1 MKTRTPVTSPARI
14 RRGRT
19 ISLAAAAAAVLAG
32 HSAMAATLYWDTNG
46 ATAGSGAATGT
57 WGTSTFWSTNAAGTI
72 APTVTATTSVDDL
85 FIAAGTVGTG
95 GTITVNGAVLAN
107 GITFDDPVN
116 VTISGGTSIT
126 LGGGAAAGTGIFQ
139 TAAGSNVIS
148 TAVILGASSTAFSL
162 SDTTTTLLTIGAITG
177 AATSGTQTLNANS
190 TNTGG
195 ITINGIIGNGGGGGV
210 VALSVNNSGAGVTA
224 LTAANTYTGNTTI
237 TAGALN
243 LGNGTATGSLSA
255 SSTLVIGGSTGTFTY
270 SRTGTN
276 TQVLNG
282 LNVTGGFSKVNN
294 TVATNTLTL
303 GAITRSGS
311 GMLDFATL
319 AGNINTS
326 TANDATGII
335 GQWAFAGQTTTLGY
349 AVANGAGSPIT
360 TLTGTAAAAG
370 NISNVTSATTNF
382 DYDGNSGDI
391 GQVGAISG
399 NTLRITGGGI
409 ANWTNS
415 GFGIALNGLMLGG
428 STNVV
433 QSGAGVI
440 TIGTGTNTELDIV
453 TNGQTLTLG
462 SVIADNGAGA
472 SSLVVGSSNGGA
484 VILSAANTFTGA
496 ATVFSTGALRLA
508 HVNALQ
514 NSTVTIGA
522 PNGLAFSTN
531 IGRFNVGALAGASS
545 QTLTDTAG
553 VSVILVAGGSGS
565 NSTYSGVLGGTGSLI
580 KTGAGTLTLSG
591 ASTFTGGI
599 TISAGTV
606 LTTTSALALGTGP
619 GPVVVAGGANL
630 TFGTAN
636 LTYAQNIAGAGTIN
650 ASTLGTGSNSLGFS
664 GNLAGFT
671 GTLNVGTGGGRVR
684 FQTAS
689 GNQIGSS
696 AVINVLNGGTLLA
709 DNVLTYGNT
718 VFLNGGTTG
727 EALGQLRLEIANW
740 AGSVVLNANTTIGG
754 NINGVNSIA
763 TISGVISGAG
773 FGFTRLGTGTTVLT
787 NANTYTGTTGI
798 NAGFLQLGN
807 GGTTGSLATGS
818 AIVMTSP
825 GILAINRSN
834 AVAQGTDF
842 TATALSGNGGI
853 EQRGTGTTTLSSA
866 NIYTGT
872 TTVSRG
878 TLNLD
883 FSAAGAPAINI
894 INNVANTSALFLA
907 HGTLTLT
914 GKASTI
920 NSQRFNGLTLNPGAS
935 NILINAD
942 PTLNPLLLDL
952 GALTHNIGGTVDFTL
967 PIGTQNSTNGAVTS
981 TVNTNGILGGYIT
994 VGGTDWAANA
1004 TNAAGGNIVGYSTV
1018 GAYTLSSAAGN
1029 TAANYLNLNIG
1040 VDSSQTPAAAIT
1052 PNSLRFN
1059 TAGANTLTLTG
1070 TNVITTGG
1078 IMVNSPV
1085 GSNLSTITGGTLQG
1099 ANTKDLVIIQNNTG
1113 GGLTIGSIIANNTGA
1128 TGLTKS
1134 GNGALTLTGVNL
1146 YTGNT
1151 VLNGG
1156 TLNINNSSAIGNTAV
1171 GALVINGGTLD
1182 NTSAG
1187 AIITTAAK
1195 AQNWNGD
1202 FTFTGT
1208 QSLNFTAG
1216 TVGTGAAATIGGPS
1230 GTRTVTINAG
1240 TLAITHIVSGSGYNF
1255 TKAGA
1260 GTLTLTSTTNH
1271 SVTGV
1276 LNVAGGK
1283 IQVAADMTVGGL
1295 AGSGTIENGGG
1306 AGKWFFA
1313 GNAGGDSTF
1322 SGTIQDGPTAGVRL
1336 GFVKQGGGTLT
1347 LSGTNTPGDAFR
1359 VEAGTVNITGT
1370 TNVGI
1375 AATGTGQILVGNVSN
1390 QLAQVNVNGGALN
1403 AISSAT
1409 FAIGASANSRAVVRL
1424 NSGSISTVGQ
1434 FNIGNG
1440 NGALGTNPYAAFTM
1454 SGGTLSSGSWLVV
1467 GANNDRAVLNQSGG
1481 AITVVTNRM
1490 TIGAGGNGSVGVVN
1504 LSGGTFTNNGG
1515 IFLGENGTGILTL
1528 SGTADMTLGPT
1539 GTMQFAGN
1547 GTSLAGSL
1555 NLRGGTLSANSITK
1569 GASTATGVYRFN
1581 FDGGTLK
1588 ATATNAGFFAN
1599 LAQTTASVYAG
1610 GANIHSNGFDIA
1622 IDAPLIAP
1630 TAGNGVNSIASF
1642 TPGAGYVDTPV
1653 VTVFGDGV
1661 GATAVANVSGGV
1673 FTGITITNPGVGYTT
1688 APTFQVYGGG
1698 ATIPATITGAAPTAN
1713 TSGGLT
1719 KSGAG
1724 ALTLN
1729 GNSSYTGATLVSAG
1743 TLVMGAAGGS
1753 INSSSSINI
1762 NGAGAKMVQN
1772 SFATV
1777 TPAVTLTNGTID
1789 GTGTYD
1795 NVTVIS
1801 GAGNVVANGNGTT
1814 APVYFNT
1821 LSFNNAAT
1829 VNLNLASQ
1837 SPVLFATT
1845 LNTGVVNAAGLITIN
1860 ATSASWLPG
1869 QYDLIS
1875 YGTLGG
1881 VGFSEFIKGTITG
1894 LSGRQTATLINPAG
1908 FVSLTIG
1915 GDNPVWTGYVS
1926 GNWTTNVI
1934 TPNGFGDKNWKLI
1947 AGGTPTDFLTN
1958 DVVFFDD
1965 TAGGTTAVSINDAN
1979 VSPLSTN
1986 FNNAGLAYTLS
1997 STGAFGIA
2005 AGSVSITGGGIV
2017 TINNANTYAG
2027 GTTVTSGTL
2036 NINNAAAI
2044 GTGALNIAANTF
2056 IDNSSGV
2063 PVTLSANNVQNWN
2076 GDFFFG
2082 GTNSLNLGTGAVA
2095 LPATRNVS
2103 TNGTG
2108 TLTVG
2113 GVISG
2118 VGFGLTKS
2126 GSSTMV
2132 LSGASTYTGAT
2143 IVSAGTLILTG
2154 SINAGNTA
2162 NVGQVSVGTATDDA
2176 VLRVNGGTLNATKTA
2191 VPSISVGASTFGNGA
2206 MYLTSG
2212 TVNATSEL
2220 WMGNAA
2226 GVYGS
2231 FTMDLGTANV
2241 GSWLAAGR
2249 SGNGLLKV
2257 NGGTLT
2263 VSTNNIVAA
2272 SFLGASGELT
2282 FTGGIT
2288 NVTNTGA
2295 AQGRLIAG
2303 ESGSGV
2309 LNVSGTAVVNVSGP
2323 SGVFLGIFGTGVGI
2337 ANLRGGTVT
2346 APMVQKGT
2354 GTGILNFDGGTL
2366 KASTNAATFVNGL
2379 TNAYIYGGGATIDS
2393 GTFAVTVGQPL
2404 LAPTGNGVSA
2414 TGLSISGSGYI
2425 GAPLVQIS
2433 GDGFGATARANVDS
2447 LGNLTGIV
2455 ITNPGVGYTVAP
2467 TFTLVGGGLS
2477 NTGSI
2482 TGSATLVANAGGG
2495 LTKVGN
2501 GSLTLTG
2508 TNTYSGATLVSAG
2521 TLTLSGTA
2529 DINGSSG
2536 ITVNG
2541 AGAKLVQ
2548 ATTVAGTPTVTLT
2561 NGTIDGT
2568 GTLGGATVASS
2579 AGNIIANGNGTTG
2592 ALTINNLTFNDAAT
2606 LNLNVGSTSPVIVTT
2621 TLTTGAINAAGLITV
2636 NAGNVSWANGS
2647 VYNLISYS
2655 GAMGGIGFGEFIKG
2669 TITGLGIRQSATLT
2683 NPTGFVALSVA
2694 GDSPV
2699 WTGLNSGN
2707 WTTNVIPPGKN
2718 WKLITGGGST
2728 DFLATDA
2735 VLFDDTATGVLA
2747 VSIST
2752 ANVSPTTTV
2761 FNNAANTYTI
2771 SSGGGFGIATGNV
2784 VKGGAGTVTISTD
2797 NTYTGGTTVNAG
2809 TLDMTG
2815 NNNFGTGFVTV
2826 AGGTGNFNGN
2836 NTYSGGTTASGGALV
2851 MMGNNSF
2858 GTGGV
2863 TVSGGILTLSGNNT
2877 YSGLTTVSNGTLNVN
2892 NSGALGSAALVMTG
2906 GALANTSG
2914 ADIVMGVAK
2923 AQNWNGN
2930 FSFNGPNNLDFNLG
2944 AVTVGGVAGSR
2955 TVTVNSGTMSVGLI
2969 TAPAGYGLTKAG
2981 AGNLAMTNTANTTN
2995 IAGDLNITGGK
3006 FQTYGDVTMG
3016 GLTGS
3021 GTIENGGAA
3030 SKWIFVQN
3038 AVDNTFSGTIQDN
3051 PNNAAVRLGLVKRGV
3066 GTLNLTGVSN
3076 IYTDRFAV
3084 ENGTV
3089 RMTGTNTTGFGAG
3102 ANQSALIGSIAN
3114 QNGVLIVDGG
3124 TLNAART
3131 AAPSVS
3137 AGTISGG
3144 SGAIIVKAGGSISA
3158 SSEIWVGTATGGYG
3172 SFTMNSD
3179 AGSVTSASW
3188 LPVGRNGNGVLN
3200 VNGGT
3205 LNVIAQNFS
3214 LGSFGGAT
3222 GVMTLTGG
3230 TTSAT
3235 ATAAGQG
3242 KVIVGEGGTGVLT
3255 VSGTAALNAAGPVG
3269 IELARTGTGVVN
3281 LNGGTVTTTSVGKGT
3296 GTGILNFNGGKLK
3309 ASADN
3314 ATFLQGLTS
3323 AYVYSGGGMIDDGG
3337 FNITVAQSFLAP
3349 TGSGVTATGLTV
3361 SGGGYIGAP
3370 LVQVGGDGVGAT
3382 AIATIDGTGTLTGIT
3397 VTNPGVG
3404 YTTSSFT
3411 LVGGGFGNTGAV
3423 GGTATLAAN
3432 TSGTLTKV
3440 GNGTLTLTG
3449 TQGYNALTTS
3459 AGTTNVNTSFTGGTA
3474 TVNANA
3480 TTNFNASQTLGA
3492 LNIGAGA
3499 VVTFGSGVP
3508 FAAVGADGKDSSPSF
3523 ASGGSVIVPEPGSLA
3538 LLIVGALGVLGR
3550 RRRQA

>member
-1 MKTRTPVTSPARI
+1 MKTRPTVSSATPI
-14 RRGRT
+14 RRKKGAKSL
-19 ISLAAAAAAVLAG
+19 SLAAAAASVLMAQSG
-32 HSAMAATLYWDTNG
+32 HSAVYIWDGGGVGGTDVGVAANWNPDVLPNVAFGDTAQWDGTVAG
-46 ATAGSGAATGT
+46 ALSLIYSDASFVGAAGNL
-57 WGTSTFWSTNAAGTI
+57 GVNLDITSGQISAVNLDSGVNTNAFRLNNI
-72 APTVTATTSVDDL
+72 N
-85 FIAAGTVGTG
+85 IAAGA
-95 GTITVNGAVLAN
+95 GAFSLGN
-107 GITFDDPVN
+107 SLN
-116 VTISGGTSIT
+116 VFNLT
-126 LGGGAAAGTGIFQ
+126 LGGLPGQ
-139 TAAGSNVIS
+139 THTWTNNSSNA
-148 TAVILGASSTAFSL
+148 AVIASDVAFGL
-162 SDTTTTLLTIGAITG
+162 
-177 AATSGTQTLNANS
+177 
-190 TNTGG
+190 
-195 ITINGIIGNGGGGGV
+195 GGGGYH
-210 VALSVNNSGAGVTA
+210 ALA
-224 LTAANTYTGNTTI
+224 L
-237 TAGALN
+237 
-243 LGNGTATGSLSA
+243 
-255 SSTLVIGGSTGTFTY
+255 GGSGNWTF
-270 SRTGTN
+270 
-276 TQVLNG
+276 
-282 LNVTGGFSKVNN
+282 NN
-294 TVATNTLTL
+294 
-303 GAITRSGS
+303 
-311 GMLDFATL
+311 
-319 AGNINTS
+319 
-326 TANDATGII
+326 II
-335 GQWAFAGQTTTLGY
+335 GQ
-349 AVANGAGSPIT
+349 
-360 TLTGTAAAAG
+360 
-370 NISNVTSATTNF
+370 
-382 DYDGNSGDI
+382 
-391 GQVGAISG
+391 
-399 NTLRITGGGI
+399 
-409 ANWTNS
+409 
-415 GFGIALNGLMLGG
+415 
-428 STNVV
+428 
-433 QSGAGVI
+433 
-440 TIGTGTNTELDIV
+440 GTGL
-453 TNGQTLTLG
+453 L
-462 SVIADNGAGA
+462 
-472 SSLVVGSSNGGA
+472 SLV
-484 VILSAANTFTGA
+484 
-496 ATVFSTGALRLA
+496 
-508 HVNALQ
+508 
-514 NSTVTIGA
+514 
-522 PNGLAFSTN
+522 
-531 IGRFNVGALAGASS
+531 
-545 QTLTDTAG
+545 
-553 VSVILVAGGSGS
+553 
-565 NSTYSGVLGGTGSLI
+565 
-580 KTGAGTLTLSG
+580 KTGAGTLTLAG
-591 ASTFTGGI
+591 ANTFTGGM

-606 LTTTSALALGTGP
+606 VATTSALALGTGP
-619 GPVVVAGGANL
+619 GPIVVASGANL
-630 TFGTAN
+630 TFGTAG
-636 LTYAQNIAGAGTIN
+636 LTYATNIAGAGTIN
-650 ASTLGTGSNSLGFS
+650 ASTLGTAGTSLGFS
-664 GNLAGFT
+664 GNLSGFT
-671 GTLNVGTGGGRVR
+671 GTLNIGTGGGRVR

-696 AVINVLNGGTLLA
+696 AVINVLNGGTLMA
-709 DNVLTYGNT
+709 DNVHTYGNT

-727 EALGQLRLEIANW
+727 EALGQLRLEIGNW

-807 GGTTGSLATGS
+807 GGTTGTLAAGS

-866 NIYTGT
+866 NVYTGT

-878 TLNLD
+878 TLKLD
-883 FSAAGAPAINI
+883 FAAAGAPVINI
-894 INNVANTSALFLA
+894 INNVANSSALFLA
-907 HGTLTLT
+907 HGTLSLT

-920 NSQRFNGLTLNPGAS
+920 NTQRFNGLTLNPGAS
-935 NILINAD
+935 SIVMNAD
-942 PTLNPLLLDL
+942 VTANPLLLNL

-967 PIGTQNSTNGAVTS
+967 PTGVQDSTNGAVTT

-1004 TNAAGGNIVGYSTV
+1004 TNAAGGNIVAYSTV

-1052 PNSLRFN
+1052 PYSLRFN

-1070 TNVITTGG
+1070 TNVITAGG
-1078 IMVNSPV
+1078 ILVNGPV

-1128 TGLTKS
+1128 TGLAKS
-1134 GNGALTLTGVNL
+1134 GAGALTLTGVNT

-1182 NTSAG
+1182 NASAG
-1187 AIITTAAK
+1187 AIISTAAK

-1216 TVGTGAAATIGGPS
+1216 TVAAAASATVGGPS

-1240 TLAITHIVSGSGYNF
+1240 TLAITNLVSGSGYNF

-1260 GTLTLTSTTNH
+1260 GTLTLTSTTTNA
-1271 SVTGV
+1271 SVVTGV
-1276 LNVAGGK
+1276 LNIAGGK
-1283 IQVAADMTVGGL
+1283 IQVAADTTVGGL
-1295 AGSGTIENGGG
+1295 AGSGTIENGGP

-1313 GNAGGDSTF
+1313 GAAGGDSTF

-1336 GFVKQGGGTLT
+1336 GLVKVGGGTLT

-1375 AATGTGQILVGNVSN
+1375 AATGTGQILIGTVSN
-1390 QLAQVNVNGGALN
+1390 QLSQVNVNGGALN

-1440 NGALGTNPYAAFTM
+1440 NGAIGTAPYAAFTM

-1673 FTGITITNPGVGYTT
+1673 VTGITITNPGVGYTT

-3051 PNNAAVRLGLVKRGV
+3051 PTNAAVRLGLVKRGV

-3349 TGSGVTATGLTV
+3349 TGNGVTATGLTV
-3361 SGGGYIGAP
+3361 SGGGFIGAP